1 MSAPLIPA
9 THGHPGARVLA
20 RIVATEEL
28 GAFHRLTVE
37 VPGLWPSE
45 LGSKKPLPGQF
56 ALLQAEPSRYFL
68 PRAFSIADHDED
80 LVSFLIAPIGDG
92 SRELSALL
100 VGSEVWV
107 LGPLGRG
114 FDLPAITD
122 GSLADGNVGPSGNG
136 PVGQGGR
143 ATRLVVVAGG
153 AGLAPFPLLLRR
165 VGDLSP
171 AGGKTAGPATIEVLV
186 LVGYRDRSQVPGGR
200 VLHDAAERLRERGVA
215 CRVIEVSEDG
225 SCGQEGLVTAL
236 LAKNLADGD
245 RVVVCGPQAMAA
257 AVWEV
262 CREIPRVRTWFSLEA
277 GMACGVG
284 ACHGCVIRLA
294 DGTMARVCFE
304 GPVFAGE
311 GVFGRGVGGPAVAS
325 KVLGTSGLG
334 PAVDASEGARRS

>member
-1 MSAPLIPA
+1 MSAPLIPP

-37 VPGLWPSE
+37 VPGLWPTE
-45 LGSKKPLPGQF
+45 PGSKKPLPGQF
-56 ALLQAEPSRYFL
+56 ALLQAEPSRCFL
-68 PRAFSIADHDED
+68 PRAFSIADHDQD

-92 SRELSALL
+92 SREVSALP
-100 VGSEVWV
+100 VGSEVWM

-122 GSLADGNVGPSGNG
+122 GSFADGNAGPSRDGS
-136 PVGQGGR
+136 VGQGGR

-165 VGDLSP
+165 IGDLVS
-171 AGGKTAGPATIEVLV
+171 GGKTVEPATREVLV
-186 LVGYRDRSQVPGGR
+186 LVGYHDRSQVPGGR
-200 VLHDAAERLRERGVA
+200 VLHDAAERLREYGVA

-225 SCGQEGLVTAL
+225 SCGEEGLVTAP

-257 AVWEV
+257 AVWDV
-262 CREIPRVRTWFSLEA
+262 CRKTPRVRAWFSLEA

-304 GPVFAGE
+304 GPVFAGDE
-311 GVFGRGVGGPAVAS
+311 VFGGGLGGPAVAS
-325 KVLGTSGLG
+325 EALGTSGLG
-334 PAVDASEGARRS
+334 LAGDASEGARRS

>member
-1 MSAPLIPA
+1 MSAPLIPP

-20 RIVATEEL
+20 RIAATEEL

-37 VPGLWPSE
+37 VPGLRPTE
-45 LGSKKPLPGQF
+45 LGSKKALPGQF
-56 ALLQAEPSRYFL
+56 ALLQAEPSRCFL
-68 PRAFSIADHDED
+68 PRAFSIADHDKD
-80 LVSFLIAPIGDG
+80 SVSFLIAPIGDG
-92 SRELSALL
+92 SRELSALP
-100 VGSEVWV
+100 VGSKVWV

-114 FDLPAITD
+114 FDLPAIMD
-122 GSLADGNVGPSGNG
+122 GSLADGTAGPSRNG
-136 PVGQGGR
+136 SVGQGGR

-153 AGLAPFPLLLRR
+153 AGLAPFPLLLRCI
-165 VGDLSP
+165 GDLVS
-171 AGGKTAGPATIEVLV
+171 AGGKTAGPATKEVLV
-186 LVGYRDRSQVPGGR
+186 LVGYRDRSQVPGGQ

-225 SCGQEGLVTAL
+225 SCGQEGLVTAP

-257 AVWEV
+257 AVWDV
-262 CREIPRVRTWFSLEA
+262 CREAPRVRTWFSLEA

-284 ACHGCVIRLA
+284 ACHGCVIPLA

-311 GVFGRGVGGPAVAS
+311 EVFSGGVGEPPVVS
-325 KVLGTSGLG
+325 KAPGTSGLG
-334 PAVDASEGARRS
+334 PACGASEGARRS